1 MEDINKKYI
10 NFIQF
15 LKSFTLNNTKIK
27 DYITD
32 LEQCNTIIFIS
43 KLRQKMNAIGER
55 NEQTL
60 IEKSFNEMQQHLNI
74 DLNKEKPEDI
84 DKFKRYLLYFYRI
97 SKTIL

>member
-43 KLRQKMNAIGER
+43 QLRQK
-55 NEQTL
+55 
-60 IEKSFNEMQQHLNI
+60 
-74 DLNKEKPEDI
+74 
-84 DKFKRYLLYFYRI
+84 
-97 SKTIL
+97 